1 MDKTEFYV
9 LIKHFF
15 LNGKNTVEA
24 NSWFDSEFPNTAPG
38 ISTIKDWYA
47 KYRRSEMSTEDGFSI
62 SKEESDQRAQLQIK
76 QEKFYLRPP
85 VSSTLNLV
93 DFIGLAM

>member
-47 KYRRSEMSTEDGFSI
+47 KYRRSEMSTEDGERSGLPKEVVTEENIADTLKI
-62 SKEESDQRAQLQIK
+62 STEHVHYIIYK
-76 QEKFYLRPP
+76 YL
-85 VSSTLNLV
+85 VIDEN
-93 DFIGLAM
+93 I